1 MKIIRHLTDAGP
13 AFAILLP
20 DGTAR
25 AATGT
30 LFSGLH
36 ITDQT
41 VTPGPLLAPLEPT
54 TILGIGLNYRKHA
67 DELGRDVL
75 KHPLLFLKNLATVQ
89 HPGGAIELPRTLA
102 SDAVD
107 YEGELAVVI
116 GKACKNATRAN
127 ALDFVFGY
135 TIANDISAR
144 DWQFKLGGGQFCQG
158 KSFDT
163 FCPLGPFLLTKDEL
177 PDPSDLRL
185 RTTVNGE
192 LRQDGHT
199 RDMLFDVPA
208 LIVFLSASK
217 TLLPGT
223 VILTGTPDGVGY
235 SLKPPVYMKAG
246 DTISVEIENLGVLT
260 NTVIDEPHALAPLG
274 LDANQTCPAPA
285 STAV

>member
-1 MKIIRHLTDAGP
+1 MKIIRHLSVTGP
-13 AFAILLP
+13 AHAVLQS

-25 AATGT
+25 VATGS
-30 LFSGLH
+30 LLEGLH
-36 ITDQT
+36 VTAET
-41 VTPGPLLAPLEPT
+41 VTPGPLLAPVEPT

-67 DELGRDVL
+67 EELGRDVL
-75 KHPLLFLKNLATVQ
+75 SRPLLFIKSLNTVQ
-89 HPGGAIELPRTLA
+89 HPGGVIELPRTLA
-102 SDAVD
+102 SEAVD

-116 GKACKNATRAN
+116 GKSCKNATRAN

-177 PDPSDLRL
+177 PDPATLRL

-192 LRQDGHT
+192 PRQDGHT

-208 LIVFLSASK
+208 LIEFLSASK

-223 VILTGTPDGVGY
+223 VILTGTPDGVGH
-235 SLKPPVYMKAG
+235 SLKPSVYLKAG
-246 DTISVEIENLGVLT
+246 DTISVEIERLGVLT
-260 NTVIDEPHALAPLG
+260 NTVIDEPMAGEDHA
-274 LDANQTCPAPA
+274 CPAA
-285 STAV
+285 LSATI